1 MQRQLE
7 VQKKRDAQKSY
18 SRNEKVVDG
27 MLQKVK
33 LSHVNTYNSEK
44 EVREKEYL
52 NKMEEFRDE
61 MMKYIKDRNVNKT
74 TRNQLIKKGLEILN
88 KNFGKGIHR
97 NLQNKINNNIESKEN
112 KNDIESILLNN
123 GNKTSNK
130 SYKSKNNVIDIN
142 KHKRQ
147 TESREK

>member
-1 MQRQLE
+1 
-7 VQKKRDAQKSY
+7 
-18 SRNEKVVDG
+18 